1 MLTVWGRKSSY
12 NLQKVMWLVAE
23 LGIEHAHIEAGG
35 KFGGLDDPEFRARN
49 PHGKVPVIEDG
60 DTVVWESHAIL
71 RYLVT
76 RYGRDGLIRGN
87 AAYTAEDDQWVDWNG
102 TRLQPDFLTRIF
114 WGFYRTPE
122 AQRDNAA
129 IAQSIATCGQ
139 HFTLLD
145 GMLAQHT
152 FLLGEQLRTADIA
165 IGTALF
171 RYLNLDIER
180 PALPHV
186 HRYYAALSE
195 RPAYQEHV
203 MIAFDD
209 LFGRLDF

>member
-35 KFGGLDDPEFRARN
+35 KFGGLDDLSFARATRMA
-49 PHGKVPVIEDG
+49 KVPVIEDG

-87 AAYTAEDDQWVDWNG
+87 AAYALRMIQWSIGMERVFNP
-102 TRLQPDFLTRIF
+102 TSLTRIF

-129 IAQSIATCGQ
+129 GALIYRDMRATL
-139 HFTLLD
+139 H
-145 GMLAQHT
+145 
-152 FLLGEQLRTADIA
+152 A
-165 IGTALF
+165 IGWHAG
-171 RYLNLDIER
+171 
-180 PALPHV
+180 AAHV
-186 HRYYAALSE
+186 
-195 RPAYQEHV
+195 PV
-203 MIAFDD
+203 
-209 LFGRLDF
+209 G